1 MERKKLTHRTV
12 KLRHSEFELRLVVP
26 SVCLTSMASNSELVR
41 TVVESV
47 LGVSVSDS
55 VMVIAATSVALVIGL
70 LVFVW
75 RKSSD
80 RSKEQKPLAVP
91 KLLVKEEEE
100 DEVDAGSGKTRV
112 AIFFGTQTGTAE
124 GFAKVRAC
132 MDIYYFFATFFF

>member
-132 MDIYYFFATFFF
+132 GYLLLFCHFF

>member
-1 MERKKLTHRTV
+1 M
-12 KLRHSEFELRLVVP
+12 F
-26 SVCLTSMASNSELVR
+26 VCLTSMASNSELVR

-132 MDIYYFFATFFF
+132 GYLLLFCHFF